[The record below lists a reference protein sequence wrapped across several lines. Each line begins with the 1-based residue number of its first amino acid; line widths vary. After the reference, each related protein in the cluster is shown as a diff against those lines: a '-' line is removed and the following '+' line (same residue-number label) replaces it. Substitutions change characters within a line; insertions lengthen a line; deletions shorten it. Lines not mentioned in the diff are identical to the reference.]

1 MNWVEIN
8 PKDYIARSQKE
19 HMTSLCQIEI
29 DTTFDKLVSFVPEG
43 IYATV
48 PPLRILSFDIEC
60 AGRKGIFPEPSIDAV
75 IQIGN
80 VFSIHGEGLPRL
92 SIIFTL
98 NTCSQIAGAEV
109 LSFANE
115 ADMLAAWSQFVRT
128 VDPDIIT
135 GYNINNFDLNYLL
148 DRAMALRENSFPFLG
163 RIPALKTKSKDSIF
177 SSRAYGTRESKEI
190 SIDGRIILD
199 MIQVIQRDYKLRS
212 YSLNAVC
219 AHFLGEQK
227 EDVHH
232 SIITDLQNGN
242 SETRRRLA
250 IYCLKVHLRYLIIG
264 CPAATK
270 AY

>member
-1 MNWVEIN
+1 M
-8 PKDYIARSQKE
+8 
-19 HMTSLCQIEI
+19 
-29 DTTFDKLVSFVPEG
+29 
-43 IYATV
+43 
-48 PPLRILSFDIEC
+48 RILSFDIEC
-60 AGRKGIFPEPSIDAV
+60 AGRKGIFPEPHIDAV

-80 VFSIHGEGLPRL
+80 VFSVHGEGMPRV
-92 SIIFTL
+92 SVIFTL

-128 VDPDIIT
+128 LDPDIIT

-148 DRAMALRENSFPFLG
+148 DRAHTLRETSFPFLG
-163 RIPALKTKSKDSIF
+163 RIPALRTKSRDSIF
-177 SSRAYGTRESKEI
+177 SSKAYGTRESKEI
-190 SIDGRIILD
+190 SIDGRVILD

-212 YSLNAVC
+212 YSLNSVC

-250 IYCLKVHLRYLIIG
+250 VYCLKVCRLDLISG
-264 CPAATK
+264 CFTAA
-270 AY
+270 AAD